1 MGKKTLDDSSDDD
14 EGPRE
19 DEGRSVAGRST
30 AYSRADTSFYTDD
43 NGGTDL
49 DDDEEDEEEAQV
61 YTNPIP
67 NDSLL
72 LNRMPPRR

>member
-1 MGKKTLDDSSDDD
+1 M
-14 EGPRE
+14 
-19 DEGRSVAGRST
+19 AGRST